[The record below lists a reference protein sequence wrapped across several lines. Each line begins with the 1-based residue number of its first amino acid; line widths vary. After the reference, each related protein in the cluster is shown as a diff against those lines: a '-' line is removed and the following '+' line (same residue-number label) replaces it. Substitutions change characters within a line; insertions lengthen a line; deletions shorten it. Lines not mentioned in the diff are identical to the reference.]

1 MCDFE
6 DDLRL
11 YFGLGFPYKDI
22 LECLAKLNGVV
33 ISISTLKRH
42 LRRIGLFRRKHH
54 SDLTDIAVFIMDKL
68 QGSAQ
73 NHGYKVMHLECLHKG
88 FVVSQETVRILLLIL
103 DPDGVKLRSRRRLRR
118 RLYRNLGPN
127 YLWHMDSYDKLKPYG
142 ICINGAIDGFSR
154 QIIWLKADKTNSN
167 PRLIAGYYMSAVKSL
182 KGVPFRLRA
191 DLGTEN
197 SCVSQLQTF
206 LRSYN
211 ADVYANRSYITGSS
225 KHNQRIEQ
233 WWGFLR
239 KENAQYWM
247 NMFGALRDMGQFDG
261 GFLDKGLVQFCFMN
275 FIQVSHHYVLRQ
287 KVAKCLA
294 YNQINLCRCTSWV
307 RICTPMYS
315 YETFYISTHQINH
328 IVSKFQ
334 YQCYRN
340 LLFIS

>member
-1 MCDFE
+1 
-6 DDLRL
+6 
-11 YFGLGFPYKDI
+11 
-22 LECLAKLNGVV
+22 
-33 ISISTLKRH
+33 
-42 LRRIGLFRRKHH
+42 
-54 SDLTDIAVFIMDKL
+54 MDKL

-88 FVVSQETVRILLLIL
+88 FVVSQETVRMLLLIL
-103 DPDGVKLRSRRRLRR
+103 DPDGVKLRSRLRR

-182 KGVPFRLRA
+182 KGVPSRLRA
-191 DLGTEN
+191 DLGMEN

-211 ADVYANRSYITGSS
+211 ADVYANRSYITGPSN
-225 KHNQRIEQ
+225 HNQRIEQ

-247 NMFGALRDMGQFDG
+247 NMFGALCDMGQFDG
-261 GFLDKGLVQFCFMN
+261 GFLDKGLVQFCFTN

-294 YNQINLCRCTSWV
+294 YNQINLCRCTS
-307 RICTPMYS
+307 
-315 YETFYISTHQINH
+315 
-328 IVSKFQ
+328 
-334 YQCYRN
+334 
-340 LLFIS
+340 